1 MPGKISYKKPT
12 VTTRER
18 HGMAG
23 SLLRT
28 LPRRW
33 LMRFSLLCL
42 ALAGLGLVFNYTYLS
57 IRHDM
62 RLITA
67 KQPNLFELFYQ
78 RARILAP
85 EKLASFIDNSSIK
98 TPIFSENGDA
108 TAYAYGYDLATLAR
122 LAVIPILPPANQ
134 MLSTYQYLLSYPEV
148 LNLYAFYNDR
158 RILGMV
164 GDKRMLPSELQPVNT
179 NLNDIEPWTHYFGC
193 AAFAA
198 THVPCSTDEAQV
210 SDIYTDTFTGLK
222 TITLYFPFVFY
233 DPALADYRY
242 GLTGIDIAIDEA
254 FKDVL
259 RPFESLNPTRTVL
272 SFEEVEPCRP
282 WHICLNTRFMRTKA
296 GNDLFLKW
304 SYSYGDVV
312 RAVLYGPAFKLYLI
326 VLLLLMLTGR
336 GIYGRLRT
344 LALTDHL
351 TRLPRRDILEQALL
365 QEYDFLMLLDI
376 DNFKS
381 INDTHGHGVGDLAL
395 VAFAR
400 HLTTNMR
407 KGDKAIRWGGEE
419 FIILYK
425 GLNDRASMRQA
436 VTRLLASQL
445 QIPELPAP
453 ITFSAGVIR
462 IRDYLTVAEAT
473 DLADALLYHV
483 KQHGKHNIAYYQ
495 GQEIRLIRD
504 PGTNPV
510 T

>member
-62 RLITA
+62 QLITA

-158 RILGMV
+158 RMLGMV
-164 GDKRMLPSELQPVNT
+164 GDKRMLPSELLPVNT

>member
-62 RLITA
+62 QLITA

-282 WHICLNTRFMRTKA
+282 WHLCLNTRFMRTKA

>member
-158 RILGMV
+158 RMLGMV

-365 QEYDFLMLLDI
+365 KEYDFLMLLDI

-504 PGTNPV
+504 TGTNPV

>member
-62 RLITA
+62 QLITA

-148 LNLYAFYNDR
+148 LNLYALYNDR
-158 RILGMV
+158 RMLGMV
-164 GDKRMLPSELQPVNT
+164 TDKRMLPGELQPVNT

-272 SFEEVEPCRP
+272 SFNEMEPCRP

-365 QEYDFLMLLDI
+365 KEYDFLMLLDI

>member
-62 RLITA
+62 QLITA

-259 RPFESLNPTRTVL
+259 RPLESLNPTRTVL

-365 QEYDFLMLLDI
+365 KEYDFLMLLDI

>member
-193 AAFAA
+193 AAFAT

-282 WHICLNTRFMRTKA
+282 WHLCLSTPLMKTKA

-365 QEYDFLMLLDI
+365 KEYDFLMLLDI

-504 PGTNPV
+504 SGTNPV

>member
-193 AAFAA
+193 AAFAT

-259 RPFESLNPTRTVL
+259 RPLESLNPTRTVL

-304 SYSYGDVV
+304 SYNYGDVV

>member
-62 RLITA
+62 QLITA

-164 GDKRMLPSELQPVNT
+164 GDKRMLPSELLPVNT

-210 SDIYTDTFTGLK
+210 SEIYTDTFTGLK

-259 RPFESLNPTRTVL
+259 RPLESLNPTRTVL

-365 QEYDFLMLLDI
+365 KEYDFLMLLDI